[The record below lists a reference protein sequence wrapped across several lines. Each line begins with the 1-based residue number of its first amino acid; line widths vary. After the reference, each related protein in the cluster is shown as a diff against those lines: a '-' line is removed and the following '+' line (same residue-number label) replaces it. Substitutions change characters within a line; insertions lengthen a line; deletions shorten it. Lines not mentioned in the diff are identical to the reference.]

1 MKQERR
7 PQHDDAADE
16 PAQRDLPGAV
26 RVFFTVAWC
35 SFLVASLATV
45 LCFAIIDPMPFADLS
60 RTAAYS
66 FGFLFFW
73 VVCALSGAVT
83 AWMLNTP
90 ES

>member
-1 MKQERR
+1 MEHERR
-7 PQHDDAADE
+7 PQPDDAADE
-16 PAQRDLPGAV
+16 PAQRDLPG
-26 RVFFTVAWC
+26 VFFTVAWC

-45 LCFAIIDPMPFADLS
+45 VCFAIVDPMPFADLS

>member
-1 MKQERR
+1 MDPNRR
-7 PQHDDAADE
+7 PQLSEDADD
-16 PAQRDLPGAV
+16 PAHRELPGAV

-35 SFLVASLATV
+35 SFLGASIATV
-45 LCFAIIDPMPFADLS
+45 LCFAYVDPAPFAELS

-73 VVCALSGAVT
+73 AVCALSAAVT

-90 ES
+90 GS

>member
-1 MKQERR
+1 VDPEQG
-7 PQHDDAADE
+7 ADE
-16 PAQRDLPGAV
+16 PAQRDLSGAV

-45 LCFAIIDPMPFADLS
+45 LCFAFVDPVPFADLS

-73 VVCALSGAVT
+73 AVCGLSAAVT
-83 AWMLNTP
+83 AWMLKTP
-90 ES
+90 GS